1 MQFHVGLD
9 LSRVSALIY
18 CLCLGYDMMAWCQV
32 YDMYDMY
39 DSNMIGFMLYHAR
52 WMLGWYDMY
61 ARCMLGDVMLDV
73 C

>member
-1 MQFHVGLD
+1 MPWIWYDDMVLD
-9 LSRVSALIY
+9 E
-18 CLCLGYDMMAWCQV
+18 CLVD
-32 YDMYDMY
+32 DMY